1 MSIKLYVGNLAY
13 STSGED
19 LQQHFSQYGDVE
31 SANVATD
38 RDTGRSRGFGFVTFA
53 NKEEGEAAIEAT
65 NGVDFMGRK
74 LAVNEA
80 RPKTDRPAGGGYG
93 GSRGGFGG
101 GNRGGGGFGGG
112 NNGGGYGG
120 GNRGRY

>member
-101 GNRGGGGFGGG
+101 GNRGGSGFGGG